1 MTALNIWNGS
11 MGKCL
16 WDQLRWGKKEKLQ
29 GKALK
34 RIFQLE
40 ASSLKLTYTGI
51 NRNRNGQQS
60 KKSNM
65 PQWCSNHKIKNSYD
79 NRKVKQVAGEQ
90 NQNQF
95 KNTFYQWVQKTVK
108 DLQIDISDCTS
119 TSTINQKKK
128 VKGKTIEMIRKRTNK
143 DMQEKTKCHTI
154 QNDKWER
161 KQYIKKHE
169 SDTIK
174 ISWKSDYI
182 T

>member
-1 MTALNIWNGS
+1 MEWKHGQIPIRSAE
-11 MGKCL
+11 M
-16 WDQLRWGKKEKLQ
+16 RKKEKLQ

-34 RIFQLE
+34 N
-40 ASSLKLTYTGI
+40 LKLPVWSFHLYWYQWKQKY
-51 NRNRNGQQS
+51 GQQS
-60 KKSNM
+60 KKSSM
-65 PQWCSNHKIKNSYD
+65 PLWCSDHKIKNSYD
-79 NRKVKQVAGEQ
+79 NRKANQVAGEQ
-90 NQNQF
+90 EQNQF
-95 KNTFYQWVQKTVK
+95 KNTFYQWVQKTAK

-119 TSTINQKKK
+119 TSTVNQKVKK
-128 VKGKTIEMIRKRTNK
+128 VKRKTIDRIRKRTNK